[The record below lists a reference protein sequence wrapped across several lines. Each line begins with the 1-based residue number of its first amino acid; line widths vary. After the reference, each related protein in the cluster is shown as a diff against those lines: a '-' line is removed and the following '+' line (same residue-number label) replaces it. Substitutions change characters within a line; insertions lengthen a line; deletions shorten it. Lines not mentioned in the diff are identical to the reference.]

1 MDIEINRSSQEN
13 NVAQENKRKNP
24 KKILK
29 IMALVLVLAILIGG
43 GVFGYRKFQ
52 EKRNLAK
59 QTQEE
64 PTDLI
69 GQYKQDLSE
78 LKKKAESG
86 NPEDL
91 QAYGIA
97 QYATGDQAGA
107 IDTYKKQIE
116 KDPKS
121 VVANSGLANALRD
134 QKNYDEAIAQ
144 YKKVIE
150 ISPTDISAYVNL
162 ASVYQ
167 YQLNQKDKALEIYQ
181 QGIEKNP
188 KSADLLAL
196 KGLAYEQM
204 ENIDEAKKAYEK
216 ALEID
221 GENKAAKIALDRL
234 NQ

>member
-1 MDIEINRSSQEN
+1 MDITEMKNNEVNFVGPKEKKSKSKKIAKVLLVVLILMILVGGGIFAWKKIEQKRNQSQER
-13 NVAQENKRKNP
+13 A
-24 KKILK
+24 
-29 IMALVLVLAILIGG
+29 A
-43 GVFGYRKFQ
+43 
-52 EKRNLAK
+52 
-59 QTQEE
+59 
-64 PTDLI
+64 DLI
-69 GQYKQDLSE
+69 GQYKQDLGE
-78 LKKKAESG
+78 LKKKAASG
-86 NPEDL
+86 SAEDL

-107 IDTYKKQIE
+107 IETYKKQIE
-116 KDPKS
+116 KEPKS
-121 VVANSGLANALRD
+121 VVANGGLANALRD
-134 QKNYDEAIAQ
+134 QKNYDEAISQ

-167 YQLNQKDKALEIYQ
+167 YNLNQKDKALEIYQ

-204 ENIDEAKKAYEK
+204 ENKDEAKKAYEK

-221 GENKAAKIALDRL
+221 ENNATAKIALERI
-234 NQ
+234 NK